1 MRFADTFPNLAGEL
15 PTHLGKLR
23 GMLSWKKFEI

>member
-23 GMLSWKKFEI
+23 DMLSRKKFEI